1 MKRKSKP
8 ALWLLYCLLVLSF
21 PMSVAVAQKPAAIR
35 PKPSRQLQA
44 IVDDVA
50 QKTLRRF
57 AEKGLQQDQL
67 AITLIDVTDK
77 EEPLS
82 GSYRGNVGIYP
93 ASVIKLF
100 YLVATHRWLEDGKL
114 EDTPE
119 LRRAL
124 KSMIEVSSNDAT
136 GYIVDVLSGTS
147 SGIELSGKELK
158 EWELKRNAVNRYY
171 ASLGYNDINAAQK
184 TFCEDAFGREHA
196 FRGPNGENRNRLTT
210 DSTAR
215 LLSDIATGRAVTA
228 ARSSQMMDL
237 LKRDFSGTTKDADDQ
252 AHGFTGIAL
261 SPGIRLWSK
270 AGWTSETRHDA
281 AYIELPNGKHFV
293 LVTFTV
299 GHANEREIIPAVATS
314 VLEKMMQK

>member
-1 MKRKSKP
+1 MKPINR
-8 ALWLLYCLLVLSF
+8 LWLASFCLLSLIIPAARV
-21 PMSVAVAQKPAAIR
+21 VAQKPVLTR
-35 PKPSRQLQA
+35 PQPSRELQA
-44 IVDDVA
+44 VVDEAA
-50 QKTLRRF
+50 QKTIKRF
-57 AEKGLQQDQL
+57 ADKGLKEDQL
-67 AITLIDVTDK
+67 AITLIDVTDSEK
-77 EEPLS
+77 PIS
-82 GSYRGNVGIYP
+82 GSYRGNIGIYP
-93 ASVIKLF
+93 ASVVKLF
-100 YLVATHRWLEDGKL
+100 YLVATQRWLEDRKL
-114 EDTPE
+114 DDTPE

-136 GYIVDVLSGTS
+136 GYVVDVLSGTS

-158 EWELKRNAVNRYY
+158 DWEWKRNAVNRYY
-171 ASLGYNDINAAQK
+171 VSQGYNDINAVQK

-215 LLSDIATGRAVTA
+215 LLGDIAAGRSVTA
-228 ARSSQMMDL
+228 ARSSQMMEL
-237 LKRDFSGTTKDADDQ
+237 LKRDFSGTSKDGDDQ

-261 SPGIRLWSK
+261 TSGMRLWSK

-299 GHANEREIIPAVATS
+299 GHANERDIIPAVATS
-314 VLEKMMQK
+314 VLERMQQK

>member
-8 ALWLLYCLLVLSF
+8 SLWALYCLVILSF
-21 PMSVAVAQKPAAIR
+21 PMRSVVAQKPAVTR
-35 PKPSRQLQA
+35 PKPSQQLQA
-44 IVDDVA
+44 IVDEAA

-57 AEKGLQQDQL
+57 ADKGLQQDQL
-67 AITLIDVTDK
+67 AITLIDITDK

-93 ASVIKLF
+93 ASVVKLF

-136 GYIVDVLSGTS
+136 GYVVDVLSGTS

-158 EWELKRNAVNRYY
+158 DWEWKRNAVNRYF
-171 ASLGYNDINAAQK
+171 ASLGYDDTNTVQK

-215 LLSDIATGRAVTA
+215 LLSDIATGRAVSA

-237 LKRDFSGTTKDADDQ
+237 LKRDFSGTSKDADDQ

-261 SPGIRLWSK
+261 SPGVRLWSK

-314 VLEKMMQK
+314 VLEKLQQK